1 MTIKERQPLVE
12 LRSVSKSFGQN
23 AALKA
28 VSLKGWPSSIHAV
41 TGENGAGKSTLMK
54 LLAGVHQPDS
64 GEILLQGRR
73 AALGTPAKARRAGVS
88 TVFQELT
95 ILPNL
100 TVAENLCLGRE
111 LTRGGLLN
119 LRALRHEAV
128 QVLQRTGIALGPDRL
143 CGTLSVGEQQ
153 LLEIAKGLHSEADI
167 FIFDEPTAPL
177 NRAEV
182 DQLET
187 LLRALIDQLRTVF
200 AVADERWA
208 WCATVLK
215 DGAHVATQPIEGLTP
230 DALVAL
236 MVGREMEA
244 LFPER
249 PAHVPDVPALQVE
262 HLTATPHSPPV
273 TFMLR
278 RGEIVGIAG
287 LEGQGQREI
296 IRSLAGAQERS
307 SGTVCVWADGGHSVA
322 VAPGSVAAAVRCG
335 VALLPEDRK
344 GEGLYL
350 DLSIEDNIWLGPL
363 RQTPLLRRAPRD
375 PSLVRRLAERMGLRT
390 HPAQP
395 VGSLSGGN
403 QQKAMLGRWLA
414 ADVQILLVEQ
424 PTRGVD
430 VGAKAEIYELLRRF
444 TAEGGTILAVS
455 GDLPE
460 LIGLCDRILVVRGGA
475 IVADVPGHSATE
487 ELLLGHALR
496 SEYPHEATA

>member
-187 LLRALIDQLRTVF
+187 LLRALKDQGKLVFYISHRLEEIFRFCDTV
-200 AVADERWA
+200 
-208 WCATVLK
+208 TVLK

-287 LEGQGQREI
+287 LEGQGQR
-296 IRSLAGAQERS
+296 
-307 SGTVCVWADGGHSVA
+307 
-322 VAPGSVAAAVRCG
+322 
-335 VALLPEDRK
+335 
-344 GEGLYL
+344 
-350 DLSIEDNIWLGPL
+350 
-363 RQTPLLRRAPRD
+363 
-375 PSLVRRLAERMGLRT
+375 
-390 HPAQP
+390 
-395 VGSLSGGN
+395 
-403 QQKAMLGRWLA
+403 
-414 ADVQILLVEQ
+414 
-424 PTRGVD
+424 
-430 VGAKAEIYELLRRF
+430 
-444 TAEGGTILAVS
+444 
-455 GDLPE
+455 
-460 LIGLCDRILVVRGGA
+460 
-475 IVADVPGHSATE
+475 
-487 ELLLGHALR
+487 
-496 SEYPHEATA
+496 